1 MTLSHSIK
9 ITSLSAENGGGFT
22 ALAPELF
29 GCRSDGEAP
38 DEALANTYDAI
49 ACWIEAARD
58 MGRTVPVP
66 KRVAE

>member
-1 MTLSHSIK
+1 MMCHHVIIGPLSS
-9 ITSLSAENGGGFT
+9 EGGGGGFFGV
-22 ALAPELF
+22 APKLA
-29 GCRSDGEAP
+29 GCRSDGETP

-49 ACWIEAARD
+49 VCWIEAARD

>member
-1 MTLSHSIK
+1 MMCHHVIIEPLSP
-9 ITSLSAENGGGFT
+9 EGGDGGFT

-29 GCRSDGEAP
+29 GCRSDAETP
-38 DEALANTYDAI
+38 DEALANTYYAI
-49 ACWIEAARD
+49 ACSIEAARD